1 MSTIYRYLD
10 VLSVEKCIDNIN
22 DFIKIKRIFI
32 IMSVMLYFLLYFA
45 LSKQKTYNMLDKKK
59 YRLVTTANKVSVV
72 TAYDSLK
79 DVESYED
86 EFIDFCCLHI
96 LDFQVALFALNS
108 RNEYVLRYEHS
119 HKFKLCEI
127 ETTLDLS

>member
-1 MSTIYRYLD
+1 MHRQN
-10 VLSVEKCIDNIN
+10 K
-22 DFIKIKRIFI
+22 
-32 IMSVMLYFLLYFA
+32 
-45 LSKQKTYNMLDKKK
+45 KTYNMLDKKE
-59 YRLVTTANKVSVV
+59 YRLLTIANKVSVV

-79 DVESYED
+79 DAKFYED

-119 HKFKLCEI
+119 HEFKPCEI

>member
-1 MSTIYRYLD
+1 
-10 VLSVEKCIDNIN
+10 
-22 DFIKIKRIFI
+22 
-32 IMSVMLYFLLYFA
+32 
-45 LSKQKTYNMLDKKK
+45 MLDKKK

-79 DVESYED
+79 DANSYED
-86 EFIDFCCLHI
+86 EFIDFCCLHD
-96 LDFQVALFALNS
+96 LDFQVALSALNS

-119 HKFKLCEI
+119 LKFKPCEI